1 MGSRGSKVQ
10 EVADQKAT
18 TGGWRAAV
26 LELILILALYVA
38 YTSSRMFASDA
49 LRPAQR
55 RAAELLDIE
64 STLHL
69 SWEGAINQLFT
80 VSRALSLFG
89 SFWYATA
96 HYVVTAIVLLWL
108 YRKGRAVYIPAR
120 SALVIGTITALG
132 AYLLL
137 PTAPPRLF
145 GGYADVLALTSGD
158 GWWGGDASAPKGLGG
173 LTIQLAA
180 FPSLHAGWALWV
192 ALVVARYAPATR
204 WGRWMRIGGWS
215 HALITGLVV
224 VGTGNHWVVDVLMG
238 WLVIWLGFRLTSSTR
253 VAEAT
258 QRLAHHLR
266 IGRAPH
272 GRHAGLEEAAVAGGH
287 QSRVQHGHHATITGG
302 ADQPAGALGQQQ
314 GRVGRG
320 DLHEAVGPGL
330 VGRSLT
336 SRHQRIIGPRERDP
350 VDDHELARLA
360 RDVQPLPQAEGAEQA
375 GVGILD
381 ELPGELR

>member
-1 MGSRGSKVQ
+1 MASVGSGVE
-10 EVADQKAT
+10 EVAEQKAT
-18 TGGWRAAV
+18 TGGWRAAL
-26 LELILILALYVA
+26 LEMVLILGLYVA

-64 STLHL
+64 SALHL

-80 VSRALSLFG
+80 VSRGLSLFG

-108 YRKGRAVYIPAR
+108 YRRGRAIYVPAR
-120 SALVIGTITALG
+120 SALVIGTIIALS
-132 AYLLL
+132 AYLVL

-173 LTIQLAA
+173 LTNQLAA

-192 ALVVARYAPATR
+192 ALVLYRYAPMTMR
-204 WGRWMRIGGWS
+204 GRWMRIGGWT

-238 WLVIWLGFRLTSSTR
+238 WLVIWLGFRVTSSTR
-253 VAEAT
+253 IREALEG
-258 QRLAHHLR
+258 LAHHVG
-266 IGRAPH
+266 IGRRPH
-272 GRHAGLEEAAVAGGH
+272 GRQAGLEEAPVSRGH
-287 QSRVQHGHHATITGG
+287 QARVEHRHDSSVGG
-302 ADQPAGALGQQQ
+302 GPHQPARALGQQQ
-314 GRVGRG
+314 RGVGGR
-320 DLHEAVGPGL
+320 DLHEAVATRL
-330 VGRSLT
+330 VGSPLT
-336 SRHQRIIGPRERDP
+336 GRHQRIIGPRERDP
-350 VDDHELARLA
+350 VDDDQLTRLA
-360 RDVQPLPQAEGAEQA
+360 GDVETLPQAQGPEQA
-375 GVGILD
+375 GVRVVD
-381 ELPGELR
+381 ELAG